1 MIRSAQCKTKVRLNI
16 KCLLV
21 LLLTSLY
28 TTGYSQILNGTI
40 KDVTSGEALNYAS
53 VYFNGTFVGT
63 NSDKNGN
70 FELDISRYPSMPI
83 TVSALGYYSIIIPYP
98 DTVKKL
104 VIYLTP
110 KLFELHEVVINAR
123 KISRERRINLG
134 YFRREFLGTSMNSAN
149 SVIINEDDI
158 YFSYDSTNDTLKA
171 TSINPIIIENKNLGY
186 KLIYYLDTF
195 LYSKRSKYILIIGSC
210 IFNEDNNTD
219 KDLQEK
225 YERRRRSSYLGSRM
239 HFIRSLWADNLAE
252 DGFVV
257 KDLSNKVLSPDKY
270 LCQIADPETGLI
282 NKYLCKQKT
291 LIITFYTRRTSSVI
305 LLNKDSIYFDKD
317 GYFDPL
323 GISWQGE
330 MATQRIGDLL
340 PFEY

>member
-1 MIRSAQCKTKVRLNI
+1 MTC
-16 KCLLV
+16 
-21 LLLTSLY
+21 LY
-28 TTGYSQILNGTI
+28 TSGFSQFLNGTI
-40 KDVTSGEALNYAS
+40 KDVITGEAINYAS
-53 VYFNGTFVGT
+53 VYFNGTFVGS

-70 FELDISRYPSMPI
+70 FELDISRYPSMPL
-83 TVSALGYYSIIIPYP
+83 TVSALGYYSINIPYP

-123 KISRERRINLG
+123 KISRERRMNLG
-134 YFRREFLGTSMNSAN
+134 YFRREFLGTTMNSAN
-149 SVIINEDDI
+149 CVIINEDDI

-171 TSINPIIIENKNLGY
+171 SSINPIIIENKTLGY

-195 LYSKRSKYILIIGSC
+195 LYSKSSKYILIIGSC

-225 YERRRRSSYLGSRM
+225 YDRRRRSSYLGSRM
-239 HFIRSLWADNLAE
+239 HFIRSLWADHLAE

-257 KDLSNKVLSPDKY
+257 KDLSTKVLSPDKY
-270 LCQIADPETGLI
+270 LCQTADTVTGLI
-282 NKYLCKQKT
+282 NKYFCKQKN

-305 LLNKDSIYFDKD
+305 LMNKDSVYFDKD

-330 MATQRIGDLL
+330 MAMQRIGDLL